1 MIFSSY
7 IYILFFLPIVF
18 IGYFAL
24 SRIKNNDLQL
34 LWLLAASLFFYSWW
48 DIKYLPILLTSIFI
62 NFQIGKL
69 LSKLSTKKKLVLFIG
84 IGFNLFLLLYFKH
97 FDFFIENYNDL
108 FSQKISSLNLLI
120 PLGISFFTFQQIA
133 FLVDVYSNKTSDY
146 KFLHYATHVSFFP
159 QLIAGPI
166 VHHNDLMPQ
175 FDDLSKRKINIRNIS
190 LGLFIFSIGLFKKV
204 VIADK

>member
-1 MIFSSY
+1 
-7 IYILFFLPIVF
+7 
-18 IGYFAL
+18 
-24 SRIKNNDLQL
+24 
-34 LWLLAASLFFYSWW
+34 
-48 DIKYLPILLTSIFI
+48 LPILLTSIFI
-62 NFQIGKL
+62 NFQIGKF
-69 LSKLSTKKKLVLFIG
+69 LSKLSNKKKLVLFIG
-84 IGFNLFLLLYFKH
+84 IGFNLLLLLYFKH

-108 FSQKISSLNLLI
+108 FSQKISSLNLII

-146 KFLHYATHVSFFP
+146 KFLHYATYVSFFP